1 MIAVVTDSTCDTLP
15 DVAAK
20 QGVRVVPLT
29 VRFGDE
35 QFKDGVDITAKQ
47 FYERLTTSDVTPST
61 SQPSP
66 EAFSACYK
74 ELLDGG
80 ADGIVSVHISGKL
93 SGTLQSATLAAKE
106 FAGKVEVIDTSTV
119 SAGLQ
124 LVVDAA
130 NQAAKSGA
138 DHAAVAQAASSAAAR
153 SGLYVLL
160 DTLTYL
166 QRGGRIGKAQ
176 AFVGG
181 LLNVKPVL
189 QLKDG
194 VVHPE
199 SRVRSRSQGLAR
211 LVDLVKQEGKI
222 ETAAVMHSTVPDL
235 AQELKQQIQEVVG
248 ESVDVKIGEIGP
260 VVGTYGGP
268 GAVGCVFV
276 RSELVG

>member
-15 DVAAK
+15 EVAAK

-35 QFKDGVDITAKQ
+35 QFKDGVDITAKE
-47 FYERLTTSDVTPST
+47 FYQRLTTSSVTPST

-74 ELLDGG
+74 ELLEGG
-80 ADGIVSVHISGKL
+80 AEGIVSAHISGKL
-93 SGTLQSATLAAKE
+93 SGTLQSATLAAQE
-106 FAGKVEVIDTSTV
+106 FAGKVEVVDTSTV

-130 NQAAKSGA
+130 NKAAKKGA
-138 DHAAVAQAASSAAAR
+138 DLPAVAQAASSASAR

-211 LVDLVKQEGKI
+211 LVELVKQEGEI
-222 ETAAVMHSTVPDL
+222 EAAAIMHSTVPDL
-235 AQELKQQIQEVVG
+235 AQELKRQIQEVVG

-276 RSELVG
+276 RSELPG

>member
-15 DVAAK
+15 DLAAK

-29 VRFGDE
+29 VRFGE
-35 QFKDGVDITAKQ
+35 QQYKDGVDITAKE
-47 FYERLTTSDVTPST
+47 FYARLTTSSATPST

-74 ELLDGG
+74 ELLENG
-80 ADGIVSVHISGKL
+80 ADGIASVHISSKL
-93 SGTLQSATLAAKE
+93 SGTFQSAKLAAQE
-106 FAGKVEVIDTSTV
+106 FAGKVEVVDTYTV

-124 LVVDAA
+124 LVVDSAREAA
-130 NQAAKSGA
+130 QRGAGLASVVEAATS
-138 DHAAVAQAASSAAAR
+138 VAAR

-199 SRVRSRSQGLAR
+199 SRVRSRSQGMAR
-211 LVDLVKQEGKI
+211 IIELLRQSGKI
-222 ETAAVMHSTVPDL
+222 EAATIMYTTVPEL
-235 AQELKQQIQEVVG
+235 AEELKPQVQQIVG
-248 ESVDVKIGEIGP
+248 EGCEVKVGEIGP

-268 GAVGCVFV
+268 GALGVAFV
-276 RSELVG
+276 RSELPS